1 MATNFTD
8 KIASIEEQI
17 KQLENRKK
25 ELAQKERNQARRER
39 THRICDRGGLIE
51 SILPETIA
59 LTKEQFQEFIRKTLL
74 TSIARRELEDIRARK
89 GAEPDGT
96 MPKREKDNG
105 ILPAG
110 NTAMDLS
117 KAGVNAMDGASG
129 NAETTG

>member
-51 SILPETIA
+51 SMLPDTIA

-74 TSIARRELEDIRARK
+74 TSIARRELEDIRAWK
-89 GAEPDGT
+89 GAELGGT
-96 MPKREKDNG
+96 MPQREKDNG
-105 ILPAG
+105 ALTARNSASGLP
-110 NTAMDLS
+110 
-117 KAGVNAMDGASG
+117 KAGVSAMDDLSG

>member
-25 ELAQKERNQARRER
+25 ELAQRERNQARRER

-51 SILPETIA
+51 SMLPDTIA

-74 TSIARRELEDIRARK
+74 TSIARRELENIRARK
-89 GAEPDGT
+89 GAEPGST

-105 ILPAG
+105 ILPAV
-110 NTAMDLS
+110 NTASGLP
-117 KAGVNAMDGASG
+117 KAGVSAMDDASG
-129 NAETTG
+129 NAGTTG